1 MIPNGEYVKRG
12 KVDMKE
18 LVKQANEKEYTD
30 IVVINED
37 MKKPSI
43 LYCLTYDKWWGF

>member
-1 MIPNGEYVKRG
+1 
-12 KVDMKE
+12 MKQ
-18 LVKQANEKEYTD
+18 LVEQAVGQEYTD

-43 LYCLTYDKWWGF
+43 LLSKKI